1 MILDNIEK
9 QSVYAVQT
17 GDYAGQLLVVV
28 DVTNEYVGCL
38 ALPNMENVKVPTE
51 KWTFGRNSDIL
62 EYIEN
67 LSEDIYEVTEAQYNK
82 NENINN

>member
-17 GDYAGQLLVVV
+17 GDYVGQLLVVV
-28 DVTNEYVGCL
+28 DVTKEYVGCL
-38 ALPNMENVKVPTE
+38 ALPNMENVKVPAD

-67 LSEDIYEVTEAQYNK
+67 LSEDIYEVTEAQYKK
-82 NENINN
+82 NEDINN